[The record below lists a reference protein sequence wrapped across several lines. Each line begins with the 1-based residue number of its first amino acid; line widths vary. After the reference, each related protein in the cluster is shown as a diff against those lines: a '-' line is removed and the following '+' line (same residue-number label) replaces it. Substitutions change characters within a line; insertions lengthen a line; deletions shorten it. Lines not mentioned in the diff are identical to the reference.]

1 MFNWFNKKKVPLV
14 VEEPKEEIPAVL
26 ISQGEHSK
34 PKKPRNPKPKVKKK
48 IEKVEPKVDILKF
61 DFDPKDPRLGSI
73 ELDWNTEFV
82 ELLVYHGYFGDSE
95 EDIVDKWL
103 NDVCKNIVANQ
114 YPGSTTKVNPLS
126 GTKIVNK
133 KDIGLGKTEVS

>member
-1 MFNWFNKKKVPLV
+1 MFNWFNKKKVPLT
-14 VEEPKEEIPAVL
+14 VEEPKVEIPAVL

-34 PKKPRNPKPKVKKK
+34 PKKLRKPKPKVKKK

-73 ELDWNTEFV
+73 ELDWNKEFV
-82 ELLVYHGYFGDSE
+82 ELLVYHGYVGNSE

-103 NDVCKNIVANQ
+103 NDVCRNIVANQ
-114 YPGSTTKVNPLS
+114 YPGSTTNIALA
-126 GTKIVNK
+126 GANIINK
-133 KDIGLGKTEVS
+133 KDIGSGKTEVS